1 MRRSTKILFV
11 RRTVFVLLILA
22 VHILQNTRGLFPEIF
37 GVKANLLIPLVIC
50 IGMFEREIAGAVLGM
65 LAGILWDSVSP
76 MGDGYNALLLML
88 AGAAADLLMLCFSC
102 SQTELTARATC
113 LYATIY
119 LRRCIHSFSRRCGT
133 L

>member
-65 LAGILWDSVSP
+65 LAGILHRLPYEKQSYD
-76 MGDGYNALLLML
+76 
-88 AGAAADLLMLCFSC
+88 GAAAVGLCMPYILGILCCVFP
-102 SQTELTARATC
+102 ARK
-113 LYATIY
+113 
-119 LRRCIHSFSRRCGT
+119 RS
-133 L
+133 

>member
-76 MGDGYNALLLML
+76 MGDGYQCTFAYACGCGSRSAHRLPYEKQSYD
-88 AGAAADLLMLCFSC
+88 GAAAVGLCVPYILGILCCVFP
-102 SQTELTARATC
+102 ARK
-113 LYATIY
+113 
-119 LRRCIHSFSRRCGT
+119 RS
-133 L
+133 